1 MKKTVAAIL
10 SLSLS
15 FATPALAWETIGQP
29 GCPACEQYGTSFGP
43 VNGLYPC
50 IGDSGLPLRV
60 LAAGNGVTGL
70 NDYEALLWFY
80 NQPGHSG
87 IQVPPSGFLCGQPG
101 TPPAPPTPVSPPPL
115 PPAPTVT
122 NKSAHSI
129 SFGQAGSAAAAG
141 LSTTNAATA
150 QGDVPLDLYALCSAP
165 SPRDGK
171 PRSAAWINSCVA
183 SGK

>member
-29 GCPACEQYGTSFGP
+29 GCPNCVLYGTSPGQ
-43 VNGLYPC
+43 VNGLWPC
-50 IGDSGLPLRV
+50 IDDAGRPFRIT
-60 LAAGNGVTGL
+60 AAMNGANVA
-70 NDYEALLWFY
+70 NDYEALLWFHARP
-80 NQPGHSG
+80 NFG
-87 IQVPPSGFLCGQPG
+87 INLPISSFMCAQPG

-115 PPAPTVT
+115 PPAPTVM
-122 NKSAHSI
+122 NRSASSI
-129 SFGQAGSAAAAG
+129 SFGQAGSAAGTG
-141 LSTTNAATA
+141 LSVTNAATA
-150 QGDVPLDLYALCSAP
+150 QGEVPFDLQALCSTP

-171 PRSAAWINSCVA
+171 PRSAAWINSCIA